1 MHVDAEAKGSCK
13 MLAVIGGVFMG
24 DPARYL

>member
-1 MHVDAEAKGSCK
+1 MHVDAEANECCK
-13 MLAVIGGVFMG
+13 ILAMIGGLFMG

>member
-1 MHVDAEAKGSCK
+1 MHVDAEAKGYCK

-24 DPARYL
+24 DPARCL